1 MNSRA
6 EFLRAVSPLTLAALV
21 GCSLL
26 DPNVGSNQAACRAQ
40 SGSSASGYGPATIDA
55 AGTCGADAGSA
66 CDDCESRWCCQT
78 RLACYAD
85 PVCDCADRAM
95 DTCLSAAERDAASSD
110 AAVGR
115 CSDAFSASGD
125 VAKARLT
132 CLRAW
137 CQQVCDVP

>member
-1 MNSRA
+1 MNFRA
-6 EFLRAVSPLTLAALV
+6 GSPRASLPIALLALLTLPS
-21 GCSLL
+21 CSLL
-26 DPNVGSNQAACRAQ
+26 DPNVGSNQAACGAQ
-40 SGSSASGYGPATIDA
+40 GGSSTSGYGPATFDA

-85 PVCDCADRAM
+85 PVCDCADKAM
-95 DTCLSAAERDAASSD
+95 DTCVSTTPGD

-115 CSDAFSASGD
+115 CWEAFSATGD
-125 VAKARLT
+125 VAKSRLN

-137 CQQVCDVP
+137 CQSVCGVP

>member
-1 MNSRA
+1 MRRRIG
-6 EFLRAVSPLTLAALV
+6 FTVALLLV
-21 GCSLL
+21 AGCSLV
-26 DPNVGSNQAACRAQ
+26 DPNVGTNQAACGAQ
-40 SGSSASGYGPATIDA
+40 TGPTSAYGPSAIDA
-55 AGTCGADAGSA
+55 GGTCAADAGSD

-95 DTCLSAAERDAASSD
+95 DTCLSAAEGDAASSD

-115 CSDAFSASGD
+115 CSEAFSASGD